1 MAVFRYVG
9 IRAADG
15 RDSKGVLDAE
25 SERDARRL
33 LKQRGIYPTQ
43 MVRVDQS
50 ATEKGRGIWQFL
62 TKPVMNRRYVPPMR
76 ERIVFTRQLASLLE
90 AGFPV
95 IEALRGVEEQIRSGD
110 PLREIITEIRNA
122 VSEGQALSDAFQRFP
137 RIFSPIYTSLVRA
150 GERSGALEVVL
161 ERLATVME
169 EEARIRGRI
178 GSALIYPV
186 VMAVVGMLILIFLMT
201 VVVPRVVVVFQES
214 QQVLPW
220 VTRSLLAVSGFLKA
234 WGWLLSLS
242 LFVGFFS
249 LSWWSKTTAGRPK
262 MERFLLALPGLGN
275 FLLRVVTLRVSQ
287 LLGLLLSSGV
297 PIITSLQ
304 VTADAT
310 GFVSIRSDLLR
321 VAQGVER
328 GQSLADALHQT
339 KRFPGLALRM
349 IQAGEQSGNLEIML
363 DRVARLYREEI
374 ERLSERIMH
383 LVEPV
388 IILLMGSVVAYVVVA
403 VLLPI
408 FEMNQLIR

>member
-33 LKQRGIYPTQ
+33 LKQRGIYPTR
-43 MVRVDQS
+43 MERVDRLL
-50 ATEKGRGIWQFL
+50 AEKGKGRWHFL
-62 TKPVMNRRYVPPMR
+62 FKQIGSRRYVPPMR
-76 ERIVFTRQLASLLE
+76 ERIVFTRQLSSLLE

-95 IEALRGVEEQIRSGD
+95 VDALKGVEEQIRGGG
-110 PLREIITEIRNA
+110 PFREVITEVRNA
-122 VSEGQALSDAFQRFP
+122 VSEGQALSDALEKFP
-137 RIFSPIYTSLVRA
+137 RIFSAIYSSLVRA
-150 GERSGALEVVL
+150 GERSGALDVVL

-169 EEARIRGRI
+169 EETRIRGRVV
-178 GSALIYPV
+178 SALIYPL
-186 VMAVVGMLILIFLMT
+186 VMAVVGLLILIFLMT
-201 VVVPRVVVVFQES
+201 VVVPRVVVVFQDS

-220 VTRSLLAVSGFLKA
+220 VTRSLLAVSDFLKV
-234 WGWLLSLS
+234 WGGLLAVIILGG
-242 LFVGFFS
+242 GFF
-249 LSWWSKTTAGRPK
+249 LSWWAKTPAGRPR
-262 MERFLLALPGLGN
+262 MERFFLSVPWLGN

-287 LLGLLLSSGV
+287 LLDLLLSSGV

-304 VTADAT
+304 VTAEAT
-310 GFVSIRSDLLR
+310 GFVSIRGDLLR

-328 GQSLADALHQT
+328 GQSLADAMHQT
-339 KRFPGLALRM
+339 QRFPGLALRM
-349 IQAGEQSGNLEIML
+349 IQAGEQSGNLEAML
-363 DRVARLYREEI
+363 GRVARLYREEI

-383 LVEPV
+383 LVEPI
-388 IILLMGSVVAYVVVA
+388 IILLMGTVVAYVVVA

>member
-9 IRAADG
+9 IRASDG
-15 RDSKGVLDAE
+15 RDNKGVLDAE

-33 LKQRGIYPTQ
+33 LKQRGVYPTR
-43 MVRVDQS
+43 MERVDRSESGQ
-50 ATEKGRGIWQFL
+50 GRGFWHLL
-62 TKPVMNRRYVPPMR
+62 TKQMGTRCYVPPMR
-76 ERIVFTRQLASLLE
+76 ERIVFTRQLACLLE

-95 IEALRGVEEQIRSGD
+95 LDALKGVEEQVRGTD
-110 PLREIITEIRNA
+110 PFREVIAEVRNA
-122 VSEGQALSDAFQRFP
+122 VSEGQALSDALERFP
-137 RIFSPIYTSLVRA
+137 RIFSTIYSSLVRA
-150 GERSGALEVVL
+150 GERGGALEVVL

-169 EEARIRGRI
+169 EGDRIRARVI
-178 GSALIYPV
+178 SALIYPA
-186 VMAVVGMLILIFLMT
+186 VMAVVGLLILVFLMT
-201 VVVPRVVVVFQES
+201 VVVPRVVVVFQDS

-220 VTRSLLAVSGFLKA
+220 VTRSLLTVSDFLKA
-234 WGWLLSLS
+234 WGGLTAALLLG
-242 LFVGFFS
+242 GFFF
-249 LSWWSKTTAGRPK
+249 LSWWAKTPAGRPK
-262 MERFLLALPGLGN
+262 MEKLFLSVPWLGH
-275 FLLRVVTLRVSQ
+275 FLLRVITLRVSQ

-297 PIITSLQ
+297 PIITSIQ

-328 GQSLADALHQT
+328 GQSLAEALHHTQ
-339 KRFPGLALRM
+339 RFPGLALRM
-349 IQAGEQSGNLEIML
+349 IQAGEQSGTLETML